1 MSTELPKLN
10 ARLDEVDSLLELAGE
25 PSPGD
30 EALEA
35 LAQARGEIAAME
47 PRRVIFVTR
56 AKEKDPD
63 KMIYGPKMVQRVLEF
78 DARLQTASERAE
90 ALELALQPAR
100 QQAAETAAAAAAEA
114 ERAAAEAAER
124 AREEREAAAERQRAE
139 AAARDAE
146 AEAQRQLEREA
157 HERQKRGAAPTSSA
171 DGAAAASDVPMIA
184 AMALGDALALLQEG
198 CGDAELADALQAVEL
213 LCANVVAHPDDAKFR
228 TIRMLNPHFQQT
240 VARHKGGLELLG
252 ALGFVVQQ
260 ALEEDALQLVLEE
273 PSLEA
278 DIERW
283 SAWYDGLKAARAEL
297 RDALEARG
305 LRPLPA
311 AVKGG
316 GWDTGGDGGGDDLE
330 GYAVLHG
337 QSGGGR

>member
-35 LAQARGEIAAME
+35 LEQARGELAAME
-47 PRRVIFVTR
+47 LRRVIFVAR
-56 AKEKDPD
+56 AKEKDHGQNDLRPEN
-63 KMIYGPKMVQRVLEF
+63 GA
-78 DARLQTASERAE
+78 ARARIRRAPAGGERARRG
-90 ALELALQPAR
+90 AGAR
-100 QQAAETAAAAAAEA
+100 AAAGAPAGGGDGGGGGGEA

-124 AREEREAAAERQRAE
+124 AREEREAAAARQRAE
-139 AAARDAE
+139 AAAREAE
-146 AEAQRQLEREA
+146 AEAQRRVEREA

-283 SAWYDGLKAARAEL
+283 SAWYDGLKAARAQL

-305 LRPLPA
+305 LPPA
-311 AVKGG
+311 AGRRQGG

>member
-1 MSTELPKLN
+1 
-10 ARLDEVDSLLELAGE
+10 
-25 PSPGD
+25 
-30 EALEA
+30 
-35 LAQARGEIAAME
+35 
-47 PRRVIFVTR
+47 
-56 AKEKDPD
+56 
-63 KMIYGPKMVQRVLEF
+63 MIYGPKMVQRVLEF
-78 DARLQTASERAE
+78 DARLQAASERAE

-139 AAARDAE
+139 AAAREAE
-146 AEAQRQLEREA
+146 AEAQRRVEREA

-260 ALEEDALQLVLEE
+260 ALEEDALQLVPRGALARGGHRALVRLVRRAQGGAR
-273 PSLEA
+273 PAARRPRGARPPPAAGRRQGRRLGH
-278 DIERW
+278 RRRRRRRRPR
-283 SAWYDGLKAARAEL
+283 GVRGAARAEWW
-297 RDALEARG
+297 
-305 LRPLPA
+305 RPMTCLCSLGISTRP
-311 AVKGG
+311 
-316 GWDTGGDGGGDDLE
+316 
-330 GYAVLHG
+330 
-337 QSGGGR
+337 

>member
-1 MSTELPKLN
+1 M
-10 ARLDEVDSLLELAGE
+10 
-25 PSPGD
+25 
-30 EALEA
+30 
-35 LAQARGEIAAME
+35 
-47 PRRVIFVTR
+47 
-56 AKEKDPD
+56 
-63 KMIYGPKMVQRVLEF
+63 
-78 DARLQTASERAE
+78 
-90 ALELALQPAR
+90 
-100 QQAAETAAAAAAEA
+100 
-114 ERAAAEAAER
+114 
-124 AREEREAAAERQRAE
+124 
-139 AAARDAE
+139 
-146 AEAQRQLEREA
+146 EREA

-184 AMALGDALALLQEG
+184 AMALGDALTLLQEG

-283 SAWYDGLKAARAEL
+283 SAWYDGLKAARAQL

>member
-1 MSTELPKLN
+1 
-10 ARLDEVDSLLELAGE
+10 
-25 PSPGD
+25 
-30 EALEA
+30 
-35 LAQARGEIAAME
+35 
-47 PRRVIFVTR
+47 
-56 AKEKDPD
+56 
-63 KMIYGPKMVQRVLEF
+63 
-78 DARLQTASERAE
+78 
-90 ALELALQPAR
+90 
-100 QQAAETAAAAAAEA
+100 
-114 ERAAAEAAER
+114 
-124 AREEREAAAERQRAE
+124 
-139 AAARDAE
+139 
-146 AEAQRQLEREA
+146 
-157 HERQKRGAAPTSSA
+157 
-171 DGAAAASDVPMIA
+171 MIA

-260 ALEEDALQLVLEE
+260 ALEEDALQLALEE
-273 PSLEA
+273 AL
-278 DIERW
+278 
-283 SAWYDGLKAARAEL
+283 ARGGH
-297 RDALEARG
+297 RALVRLVRRAQGGARPVARRPRARG

-337 QSGGGR
+337 QSGGGRVTRSGCAF

>member
-1 MSTELPKLN
+1 
-10 ARLDEVDSLLELAGE
+10 
-25 PSPGD
+25 
-30 EALEA
+30 
-35 LAQARGEIAAME
+35 
-47 PRRVIFVTR
+47 
-56 AKEKDPD
+56 
-63 KMIYGPKMVQRVLEF
+63 MIYGPKMVQVLEF
-78 DARLQTASERAE
+78 DARLCGSERAE

-124 AREEREAAAERQRAE
+124 AREEREAAERQRAE
-139 AAARDAE
+139 AAARE
-146 AEAQRQLEREA
+146 AEAGRSGSSARRRAAE
-157 HERQKRGAAPTSSA
+157 RGAAPTSSA
-171 DGAAAASDVPMIA
+171 DGAAAASDLPMIA
-184 AMALGDALALLQEG
+184 AMALGGALALLQEG

-283 SAWYDGLKAARAEL
+283 SAWYDGLKAARAQL
-297 RDALEARG
+297 RDALERAASARC
-305 LRPLPA
+305 RPPSRAEAGTPA
-311 AVKGG
+311 ATAAATTSRGTRCC
-316 GWDTGGDGGGDDLE
+316 TGRVAAAGDVFCCAFRNF
-330 GYAVLHG
+330 YAPVMR
-337 QSGGGR
+337 QRTTAACRRRARNRAARRRSGVRGAPSRAGLSPTRS

>member
-35 LAQARGEIAAME
+35 LEQARGEIAAME

-78 DARLQTASERAE
+78 DARLQAASERAE

-124 AREEREAAAERQRAE
+124 AREEREAAAERQRAQ
-139 AAARDAE
+139 AAAREAE

-157 HERQKRGAAPTSSA
+157 HERQKRGAAAASGGVGGG
-171 DGAAAASDVPMIA
+171 GAAAAAADVPVIA
-184 AMALGDALALLQEG
+184 EMPLGDAIALLQEG
-198 CGDAELADALQAVEL
+198 CGAAELGDALQAVEL

-228 TIRMLNPHFQQT
+228 TIRLLNPHFQQT
-240 VARHKGGLELLG
+240 VARHRGGLELLG

-260 ALEEDALQLVLEE
+260 ALEEDALHLVLEE
-273 PSLEA
+273 PSLEE

-283 SAWYDGLKAARAEL
+283 SAWFDGLKAARAQL
-297 RDALEARG
+297 RAALDARG
-305 LRPLPA
+305 LPPLP
-311 AVKGG
+311 
-316 GWDTGGDGGGDDLE
+316 LS
-330 GYAVLHG
+330 LIHI
-337 QSGGGR
+337 